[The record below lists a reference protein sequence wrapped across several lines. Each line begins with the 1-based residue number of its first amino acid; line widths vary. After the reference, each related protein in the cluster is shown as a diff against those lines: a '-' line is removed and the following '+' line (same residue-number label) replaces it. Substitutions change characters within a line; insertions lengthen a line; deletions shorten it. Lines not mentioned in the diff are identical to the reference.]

1 MAGASFCFVL
11 VADKAVLEG
20 IARNDFVV
28 KALGYD
34 WEGRIEDGGW
44 GWVRLQTGRLLELW
58 GALLLSQLM
67 DTSKYYSLSFEGP
80 ERDLETYL
88 WIGDMSLPSL
98 GDCSEAQTADPLSI
112 SVRPRFRFDH
122 ELMLNQ
128 DAKFSKF
135 SVLI

>member
-11 VADKAVLEG
+11 VADKAVLAG

-34 WEGRIEDGGW
+34 WEGRLEHGGW

-58 GALLLSQLM
+58 EGLLLSQLM
-67 DTSKYYSLSFEGP
+67 DTSKYYSLGFEGP
-80 ERDLETYL
+80 EMNLAAYL
-88 WIGDMSLPSL
+88 WIGDMSMPPLR
-98 GDCSEAQTADPLSI
+98 DCSEAQMVDPSSV

-122 ELMLNQ
+122 ELILDE
-128 DAKFSKF
+128 DA
-135 SVLI
+135 I